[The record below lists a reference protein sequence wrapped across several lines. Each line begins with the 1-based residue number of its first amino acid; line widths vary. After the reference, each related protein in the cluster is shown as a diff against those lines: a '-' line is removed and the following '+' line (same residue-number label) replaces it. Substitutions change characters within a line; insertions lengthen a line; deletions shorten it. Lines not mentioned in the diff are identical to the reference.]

1 MSLKRRLLNS
11 ISNALSRPELDFDFL
26 LNDKNL
32 GLIKENIRC
41 RKGIGDID
49 AVHRLWKQIQCYS
62 GKLKQSEQEYQ
73 LLWDKLYEEAMLIP
87 NLCHTNVAK
96 GNLSNTCAVRF
107 FGEKRKD
114 GNLETAETIAKAWRA
129 LYTPLNACGER
140 SYAFIGPLADL
151 ELALLDYVSS
161 IVEQKGFRPVVVS
174 DIVHESIPE
183 GCGLQQRS
191 DKDILYRLEKYNDF
205 CLSGTS
211 VESESKKTSEIILH
225 SNRWN
230 FVFGE
235 MGLSSLVR
243 GRIFGYDEL
252 PCKLKALSRCFRPEI
267 STNAIESKL
276 YRVHEFNKVE
286 MFVVCNENDSDLE
299 LDELIK
305 IQTSIFS
312 SLGLHCRLLD
322 MPSEELGASAA
333 RKFDI
338 EAWMPGRK
346 MFGEVSSASNCTD
359 YQARRLS
366 IKYRDSSGTE
376 KFAHTC
382 NATAVATTR
391 TLIAL
396 LETYQDGR
404 KRLLELPY
412 VIRKRMPKTSNQYSG
427 FQKLFKNVRSE
438 EFRIATGEGRE
449 TRFASNFT
457 GSVTLNLVAGVILV
471 SENFMDLS
479 TATEFF
485 YRVNVRDI

>member
-26 LNDKNL
+26 LNNKNL
-32 GLIKENIRC
+32 NLIKENIRC

-49 AVHRLWKQIQCYS
+49 AVHRLWKQIQDYS
-62 GKLKQSEQEYQ
+62 GRLEQSELEYQ
-73 LLWDKLYEEAMLIP
+73 SLWDKLYEEAMLIP
-87 NLCHTNVAK
+87 NLCHASVPK
-96 GNLSNTCAVRF
+96 GDFSTAHAVRF

-114 GNLETAETIAKAWRA
+114 DNLETAETIAKAWKA
-129 LYTPLNACGER
+129 LYNPLNACGER

-161 IVEQKGFRPVVVS
+161 AVEEKGFKPVVVP

-191 DKDILYRLEKYNDF
+191 DKDILYRLRNCKDF

-211 VESESKKTSEIILH
+211 
-225 SNRWN
+225 
-230 FVFGE
+230 E
-235 MGLSSLVR
+235 MGLSSLVS
-243 GRIFGYDEL
+243 GRVFGHCEL
-252 PCKLKALSRCFRPEI
+252 PLKLKAISRCFRPEI
-267 STNAIESKL
+267 ATNAAESRL
-276 YRVHEFNKVE
+276 YRVHEFNKIE
-286 MFVVCNENDSDLE
+286 MFVICNENDSDLQ
-299 LDELIK
+299 LDELVK

-366 IKYRDSSGTE
+366 IKYRDSSDVE

-396 LETYQDGR
+396 LETYQSER

-412 VIRKRMPKTSNQYSG
+412 EIRRRMPKMRSWTISLHNAPDVNANRRCTS
-427 FQKLFKNVRSE
+427 
-438 EFRIATGEGRE
+438 
-449 TRFASNFT
+449 
-457 GSVTLNLVAGVILV
+457 
-471 SENFMDLS
+471 
-479 TATEFF
+479 
-485 YRVNVRDI
+485 

>member
-114 GNLETAETIAKAWRA
+114 G
-129 LYTPLNACGER
+129 
-140 SYAFIGPLADL
+140 PLADL

-211 VESESKKTSEIILH
+211 
-225 SNRWN
+225 
-230 FVFGE
+230 E

-412 VIRKRMPKTSNQYSG
+412 VIRKRMPKTRSWTISLHNAI
-427 FQKLFKNVRSE
+427 NVNTNRRS
-438 EFRIATGEGRE
+438 
-449 TRFASNFT
+449 
-457 GSVTLNLVAGVILV
+457 
-471 SENFMDLS
+471 
-479 TATEFF
+479 
-485 YRVNVRDI
+485 

>member
-1 MSLKRRLLNS
+1 MEVRIVQSLTKHPPTQVAPESTSHQTTRLKFAADFESLDETQGYHCSVVLTRKISRYDTSGEIFHFEMSLKGRLLNS

-26 LNDKNL
+26 LNNKNL
-32 GLIKENIRC
+32 DLIKENIRC

-49 AVHRLWKQIQCYS
+49 AVHRLWKQIQGYS
-62 GKLKQSEQEYQ
+62 GKLEQSEQEYQ
-73 LLWDKLYEEAMLIP
+73 SLWDKLYEEAMLIP
-87 NLCHTNVAK
+87 NLCHTSVAK
-96 GNLSNTCAVRF
+96 GNFSTAHAVRL

-114 GNLETAETIAKAWRA
+114 DNLVTAETIAKAWKA
-129 LYTPLNACGER
+129 LYNPLNACGER

-161 IVEQKGFRPVVVS
+161 VVEQRGFRPVIVP
-174 DIVHESIPE
+174 DIIHASIPE

-191 DKDILYRLEKYNDF
+191 DKDILYRLKNYDDL

-211 VESESKKTSEIILH
+211 
-225 SNRWN
+225 
-230 FVFGE
+230 E
-235 MGLSSLVR
+235 MGLSSLVS
-243 GRIFGYDEL
+243 GRVFGHDEL
-252 PCKLKALSRCFRPEI
+252 PLKLKALSRCYRPEI
-267 STNAIESKL
+267 ATNAVESKL
-276 YRVHEFNKVE
+276 YRVHEFNKIE
-286 MFVVCNENDSDLE
+286 MFVVCNENDSDLQ
-299 LDELIK
+299 LDELVE
-305 IQTSIFS
+305 IQISIFS

-366 IKYRDSSGTE
+366 IKYRDSNGVE
-376 KFAHTC
+376 KFVHTC

-396 LETYQDGR
+396 LETYQSKR

-412 VIRKRMPKTSNQYSG
+412 EIRRRMPKPRSWTISLHNATDVNTSRRCTS
-427 FQKLFKNVRSE
+427 
-438 EFRIATGEGRE
+438 
-449 TRFASNFT
+449 
-457 GSVTLNLVAGVILV
+457 
-471 SENFMDLS
+471 
-479 TATEFF
+479 
-485 YRVNVRDI
+485 

>member
-1 MSLKRRLLNS
+1 MNHLKFAADFEGLDESQGRCCSVVLTRREADSQVASIRLRSRYDITGEIFHFEMSLKRRLLNS
-11 ISNALSRPELDFDFL
+11 ISNAFSRPELDFDFL
-26 LNDKNL
+26 LNEKNL
-32 GLIKENIRC
+32 DLIKENIRC

-49 AVHRLWKQIQCYS
+49 AVHRLWKQIQDYS
-62 GKLKQSEQEYQ
+62 GKPKQSEQEYQ
-73 LLWDKLYEEAMLIP
+73 SLWDKLYKEAMLIP
-87 NLCHTNVAK
+87 NLCHPSVAK
-96 GNLSNTCAVRF
+96 GNFLNAHVIRF

-114 GNLETAETIAKAWRA
+114 DNLETAETIAKAWKA
-129 LYTPLNACGER
+129 LYNPLNACGER
-140 SYAFIGPLADL
+140 SYAFIGPLADM

-161 IVEQKGFRPVVVS
+161 VLEQKGFLPIVVP

-191 DKDILYRLEKYNDF
+191 EKDILYRLRDYSDF

-211 VESESKKTSEIILH
+211 
-225 SNRWN
+225 
-230 FVFGE
+230 E
-235 MGLSSLVR
+235 MGLSSLVS
-243 GRIFGYDEL
+243 GRVFGYDEL
-252 PCKLKALSRCFRPEI
+252 PLKLKALSRCFRPEI
-267 STNAIESKL
+267 ATNAAESKL

-286 MFVVCNENDSDLE
+286 MFVICNENESDLQ
-299 LDELIK
+299 LDELVEV
-305 IQTSIFS
+305 QTSIFS

-366 IKYRDSSGTE
+366 IKYRDSNGVE

-396 LETYQDGR
+396 LETYQDER
-404 KRLLELPY
+404 KRLLALPDD
-412 VIRKRMPKTSNQYSG
+412 ILQRMPKT
-427 FQKLFKNVRSE
+427 RSWTISLHKAVDINTS
-438 EFRIATGEGRE
+438 R
-449 TRFASNFT
+449 
-457 GSVTLNLVAGVILV
+457 
-471 SENFMDLS
+471 S
-479 TATEFF
+479 TS
-485 YRVNVRDI
+485 

>member
-211 VESESKKTSEIILH
+211 
-225 SNRWN
+225 
-230 FVFGE
+230 E